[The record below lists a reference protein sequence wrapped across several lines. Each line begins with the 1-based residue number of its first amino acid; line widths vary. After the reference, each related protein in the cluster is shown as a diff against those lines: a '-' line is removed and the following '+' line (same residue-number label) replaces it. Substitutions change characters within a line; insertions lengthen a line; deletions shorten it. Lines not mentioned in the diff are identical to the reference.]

1 MNWPPALKL
10 YLALLLP
17 LTLAWKLADTPDSP
31 NEVKDAIVAFASR
44 NNFAV
49 SVLDEATERMPLIRA
64 TSGACSLTF
73 AKASA
78 YGWSKDL
85 IRDIADSNRVVVLF
99 RGELHA
105 EQPVLTTVAAHVW
118 SRLLRIAGLVRQP
131 TPVIAVIAASPCE
144 LERLPWIELR
154 DLGVS

>member
-1 MNWPPALKL
+1 MNLSPALKL
-10 YLALLLP
+10 CLALLLP
-17 LTLAWKLADTPDSP
+17 LTLVWKVADTPDNP
-31 NEVKDAIVAFASR
+31 NELQAAIVAFASR
-44 NNFAV
+44 NNFTV
-49 SVLDEATERMPLIRA
+49 SVLNEASERMPLIRA

-85 IRDIADSNRVVVLF
+85 IRDIAESNRIVVLF
-99 RGELHA
+99 RGKLHA

-118 SRLLRIAGLVRQP
+118 SRLLRIAGRVRQP

-144 LERLPWIELR
+144 LERLPWTELR